1 MGIGADELEE
11 EAEHKEAATSQKN
24 KRYAFVCTLWSTP
37 LPQIFVDQCTFKR
50 RDCTSQDYTRSWTPS
65 PLWRPAVCKDTL
77 LHCRPKHQAHTPH
90 SYAFAYLGSCNCL
103 YSYQIFVLSCCAN
116 SISIYDGKIET
127 VDQENLPN
135 SKIFYPTNKQ
145 NTDDINLL
153 AKHRLMQNHDHDAP

>member
-50 RDCTSQDYTRSWTPS
+50 RDCTSRDYTRSWTPS

-77 LHCRPKHQAHTPH
+77 LCCRPKHQAHTPH
-90 SYAFAYLGSCNCL
+90 SYAFAYLGSCNCCIPTRYL
-103 YSYQIFVLSCCAN
+103 FFHAVLTLFP
-116 SISIYDGKIET
+116 YTMER
-127 VDQENLPN
+127 
-135 SKIFYPTNKQ
+135 SKRLIKKTCQTAKYFILLTNRTQ
-145 NTDDINLL
+145 MI
-153 AKHRLMQNHDHDAP
+153 